1 VTGNKDV
8 ILLDFNDSFTYNVA
22 SELYTLGIKTEVI
35 PLDEI
40 PEKLRDLIECD
51 QKKVIIYGPGPGHPD
66 DYKNLFHLI
75 KRALKKTNLYHVG
88 ICLGH
93 QLLWRAQGFEV
104 TSSKMP
110 VHGGKFDFKIPFWPE
125 FEKSYWGESIP
136 VQRYNSLVV
145 KGTKKDSF
153 AFYDDE
159 IMASRFKGGVSFQ
172 FHPESIG
179 TGNPKVFFNSI
190 KNFLMEST

>member
-93 QLLWRAQGFEV
+93 QSLISKFLFGLNLKKAIGERAFPFKDIIPWWLRGPKKTLLLFMMMRSWPQDLKVELVFNFTLRA
-104 TSSKMP
+104 
-110 VHGGKFDFKIPFWPE
+110 
-125 FEKSYWGESIP
+125 
-136 VQRYNSLVV
+136 
-145 KGTKKDSF
+145 
-153 AFYDDE
+153 
-159 IMASRFKGGVSFQ
+159 
-172 FHPESIG
+172 
-179 TGNPKVFFNSI
+179 
-190 KNFLMEST
+190 